1 LKLPRGCHAF
11 VLLLL
16 MAAANFI
23 LFPVLFSIGVRHT
36 TAAHAALVH
45 ASTPLFTGT
54 IAAAFERRVPARS
67 WCMGVAVALAGE
79 VLLIG
84 SGGGWTEPG
93 VSLFGDLTVFV
104 SCIAV
109 AFGYVTGG
117 RLSLVH
123 GTLPV
128 TFWALTL
135 AAIAVAPVA
144 LAITPEGTAEAPATA
159 LCGLAYLA
167 VISSVAGYV
176 AWNWALAHGGIG
188 RTG

>member
-1 LKLPRGCHAF
+1 VLLWGGSPIATRLAVLGIDPAVVGLLRTALAGALALPLILILRLKLPRGRHAL

-16 MAAANFI
+16 MAAGNFI
-23 LFPVLFSIGVRHT
+23 LFPVLFSIGGRRP

-117 RLSLVH
+117 RLSL
-123 GTLPV
+123 
-128 TFWALTL
+128 
-135 AAIAVAPVA
+135 
-144 LAITPEGTAEAPATA
+144 
-159 LCGLAYLA
+159 
-167 VISSVAGYV
+167 
-176 AWNWALAHGGIG
+176 
-188 RTG
+188 